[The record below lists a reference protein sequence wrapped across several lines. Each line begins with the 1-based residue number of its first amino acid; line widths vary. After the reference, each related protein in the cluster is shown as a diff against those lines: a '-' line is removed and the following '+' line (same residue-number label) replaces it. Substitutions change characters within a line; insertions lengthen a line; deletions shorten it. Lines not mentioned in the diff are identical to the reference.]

1 MIVAWH
7 IIPFSILIFALI
19 FSLLNKIELKVFSIH
34 HEENASNF
42 FKTNAK
48 LLSIFS
54 LYTFYL
60 HK

>member
-42 FKTNAK
+42 FNTNAK

-54 LYTFYL
+54 L